1 MTTVVVII
9 VATLALHVF
18 LLVRLAR
25 KQAALD
31 RAKAESDFRAGE
43 NLARLD
49 FSQVGCVP
57 RSPEGLNAFE
67 RGFSDAPDPVFED
80 YRDRHE

>member
-9 VATLALHVF
+9 VATLALHVL

-43 NLARLD
+43 NLARLN
-49 FSQVGCVP
+49 FTSRVRAEKSRGAECLRAGILGCA
-57 RSPEGLNAFE
+57 RS
-67 RGFSDAPDPVFED
+67 RV
-80 YRDRHE
+80 